1 MYLIL
6 KYHSIYVYFQF
17 TRLCVG
23 DGGGQRPPPPTHTQ
37 TYPRFYVPLIC
48 CRVFSKEF
56 WQDVKQ
62 SVKMSIT
69 QRYPQTQSSPSP
81 PPPPS
86 SLLWFVS
93 CPSLFLN
100 TQSTLWKWYSK
111 YHPFLELW
119 YEIYQ
124 YHPWCCFIFLMIF
137 TIHGFFWEKK
147 KPSGSKNIRTAFHCR
162 LPCFIW
168 HRTNGPC

>member
-1 MYLIL
+1 MCWGWWR
-6 KYHSIYVYFQF
+6 S
-17 TRLCVG
+17 T
-23 DGGGQRPPPPTHTQ
+23 RPPPPHTHIH
-37 TYPRFYVPLIC
+37 YI
-48 CRVFSKEF
+48 
-56 WQDVKQ
+56 
-62 SVKMSIT
+62 
-69 QRYPQTQSSPSP
+69 PSFLCP
-81 PPPPS
+81 PHLLSCLLKRILTGRKTISQNEYNPKVSTNTILPFPSPPPS

-100 TQSTLWKWYSK
+100 TQCTLWKRYSK

-124 YHPWCCFIFLMIF
+124 YHPWHCFLFFMIF

-147 KPSGSKNIRTAFHCR
+147 NPSGSKNIRTAFHCR